1 MARGEAIEV
10 DRGEAVIFPVH
21 ERPGPDRRGMPR
33 VTIRHGVSR
42 TAEGER
48 ITLGGIFHD
57 AE

>member
-1 MARGEAIEV
+1 
-10 DRGEAVIFPVH
+10 VIFPVH